1 MVAVNVGHQH
11 QIRRAELFERCR
23 PANRIDEHG
32 FAIPLEHHR
41 AMLDR
46 VYDEVALGGFN
57 FICGLAGERAE
68 KAQAKC
74 PLKNSVRSHWKAT
87 SYRLARRAA
96 KVIPYSSRLAK
107 RLRCQRKIA
116 SATPIGSKN
125 RLSCCP
131 GLIQSSQSCSGW

>member
-1 MVAVNVGHQH
+1 
-11 QIRRAELFERCR
+11 
-23 PANRIDEHG
+23 
-32 FAIPLEHHR
+32 
-41 AMLDR
+41 MLDR
-46 VYDEVALGGFN
+46 VYDEFALGGFN

-74 PLKNSVRSHWKAT
+74 PLKNLIRCHWKGS

-96 KVIPYSSRLAK
+96 TVIPYSSRLAK

-116 SATPIGSKN
+116 SATPTGSKN

-131 GLIQSSQSCSGW
+131 GLIQSSQSCSCW